1 LLVDKE
7 TKQLRSEMESSC
19 TGNTLLSGPEYQYK
33 KSGTLLS
40 KITEWDEEPTP
51 IGEGSVFE
59 VIRNY
64 ICNP

>member
-1 LLVDKE
+1 
-7 TKQLRSEMESSC
+7 MESSC
-19 TGNTLLSGPEYQYK
+19 TGNTHLSGPEYHYK
-33 KSGTLLS
+33 KSGALLS